1 MNGYEAYKIY
11 VSMKAHFRGDKY
23 DFFRYGRISPKVQ
36 TFENRKDRHFFDKLA
51 KRYCTEESMI
61 HFLLSQMQE
70 NPNMWIGTM
79 LGEESNQRFLEWR
92 KRTERLTYQFGEDI
106 KTLVKYASIHEDF
119 TPNTWSKLFVCENNN
134 HPKIMKL
141 LMQKKI
147 TPETFCVLDKLLSFT
162 KNWNSQLTGDPVWE
176 EMRGRMIGY
185 GGFLEHT
192 INIQTLK
199 ETVRKILCENT

>member
-51 KRYCTEESMI
+51 KRHCTEESMI

-79 LGEESNQRFLEWR
+79 LGEEANQRFLEWR

-106 KTLVKYASIHEDF
+106 KTLVTYASIHEDF
-119 TPNTWSKLFVCENNN
+119 TPNAWSKLFVCENNN

-147 TPETFCVLDKLLSFT
+147 TPETFCVLDKMLSFT
-162 KNWNSQLTGDPVWE
+162 NNWNSSLTGDPVWE
-176 EMRGRMIGY
+176 EMRGRTIGY
-185 GGFLEHT
+185 RGFLEHT

-199 ETVRKILCENT
+199 ETVRKILCEST

>member
-51 KRYCTEESMI
+51 KRHCTEESMI

-79 LGEESNQRFLEWR
+79 
-92 KRTERLTYQFGEDI
+92 FGEDI
-106 KTLVKYASIHEDF
+106 KTLVTYASIHEDF
-119 TPNTWSKLFVCENNN
+119 TPNAWSKLFVCENNN

-147 TPETFCVLDKLLSFT
+147 TPETFCVLDKMLSFT
-162 KNWNSQLTGDPVWE
+162 NNWNSSLTGDPVWE
-176 EMRGRMIGY
+176 EMRGRTIGY
-185 GGFLEHT
+185 RGFLEHT

-199 ETVRKILCENT
+199 ETVRKILCEST